1 MKIKKP
7 KFWDQNYF
15 TVLSLLFFPL
25 TLLYSIITKI
35 RKIFSKPKK
44 FPIGI
49 ICVGN
54 IYVGGTGKT
63 PISIKICKI
72 LKELDQNPVVI
83 KKKYK
88 NQYDEISL
96 IKKYSKILVSE
107 NREKAI
113 KDAIEKSFNYAVLD
127 DGYQDLNIKKD
138 LNIICFHGNQKI
150 GNGFMIPSGPLR
162 DTLYDLRNAQ
172 IILIN
177 GKKDLQF
184 EERLKKYNT
193 KLDFFYYNYIAKN
206 IESLKN
212 KKLIAFAGIGNPS
225 NFFELL
231 KENHLNIVKEVSYP
245 DHYNYDEK
253 ELDKLQ
259 KLQIQYKAKL
269 ITTEKDYLRIDQFTR
284 KKYDFVKIEVKF
296 NDEELFI
303 NKIKKI
309 IK

>member
-1 MKIKKP
+1 MKIMKP

-15 TVLSLLFFPL
+15 TILSLLFLPL
-25 TLLYSIITKI
+25 TLLYSAAIKI
-35 RKIFSKPKK
+35 RKIFSNSKK

-63 PISIKICKI
+63 PISLKICKI
-72 LKELDQNPVVI
+72 LRELDQNPVVI
-83 KKKYK
+83 KKKYE

-96 IKKYSKILVSE
+96 IKKYNKILISE
-107 NREKAI
+107 NREDAI
-113 KDAIEKSFNYAVLD
+113 KNAIERKFNYAVLD
-127 DGYQDLNIKKD
+127 DGYQDLNIQKD
-138 LNIICFHGNQKI
+138 LNIICFHSNQKI

-162 DTLYDLRNAQ
+162 DSLYELRNTQ

-184 EERLKKYNT
+184 EEKLKKYNP
-193 KLDFFYYNYIAKN
+193 KLDFFYYNYVAKN

-259 KLQIQYKAKL
+259 KLQTQYKGKL

-284 KKYDFVKIEVKF
+284 KKYDFVKVEVKF

-303 NKIKKI
+303 NKIKKV

>member
-15 TVLSLLFFPL
+15 TILSLLFLPI
-25 TLLYSIITKI
+25 TLLYIIIIKI
-35 RKIFSKPKK
+35 RKIFSNPKK

-88 NQYDEISL
+88 NQYDEVSL

-107 NREKAI
+107 NREEAI
-113 KDAIEKSFNYAVLD
+113 KKAIEKSFNYAVLD

-138 LNIICFHGNQKI
+138 LNIICFHRNQKI

-162 DTLYDLRNAQ
+162 DTLHDLRNAQ

-177 GKKDLQF
+177 GKKDQQF
-184 EERLKKYNT
+184 EEKLKKYNT

-206 IESLKN
+206 IEGLKN

-284 KKYDFVKIEVKF
+284 KKYDFVKIEIKF